1 MPVRSMRFL
10 LVVLAYIS
18 ITPGWAADAIIR
30 DGDTIQ
36 LGGVTYRLDGI
47 DAPEFDQ
54 MCIDEHADS
63 WACGVQARDH
73 LAGLI
78 GKRGVN
84 CEDLGPDKA
93 YNKWRV
99 GICSVD
105 GETDSLNQLL
115 LRHGYALN
123 SQSDAGSRLK
133 EDESNAKNAGLG
145 LWKGCFVAPQ
155 AFRRRDK
162 GAPLLGASCRNDK
175 DRELRE
181 FLFPDELA
189 MPPGCSIKAKLAV
202 RAHVTGNVGIYHLQ
216 GCRSYAP
223 LTKPDRW
230 FCSEEDA
237 QAAGFRRAY
246 NCRASVRRK

>member
-10 LVVLAYIS
+10 LVVLAFIS
-18 ITPGWAADAIIR
+18 ISPGWAADAIIR

-133 EDESNAKNAGLG
+133 EDEFKR
-145 LWKGCFVAPQ
+145 KK
-155 AFRRRDK
+155 RRP
-162 GAPLLGASCRNDK
+162 GPMEGVLCGPASVSPSGQGR
-175 DRELRE
+175 
-181 FLFPDELA
+181 
-189 MPPGCSIKAKLAV
+189 AV
-202 RAHVTGNVGIYHLQ
+202 VGRVLPKRQ
-216 GCRSYAP
+216 GPR
-223 LTKPDRW
+223 
-230 FCSEEDA
+230 
-237 QAAGFRRAY
+237 AAGIP
-246 NCRASVRRK
+246 VP